1 MDKTLMSLSPRN
13 IVLAL
18 AALLA
23 AVSAAPAQQP
33 NLRIGY
39 VYPAGGKQGAAFE
52 AVIGGQF
59 LTGVSN
65 VVVSGG
71 GVQATIVELIKP
83 ISGGE
88 LNKLRIQIDE
98 LLARKAVVQKDFRAL
113 EKFRSFKNA
122 KTAKTDDAAHDK
134 ELEDLKKKYAN
145 ATWTAE
151 DDKLFREVRMKMASA
166 VRRPANPAISELAV
180 VQFTVAADAEPGQR
194 ELRIGT
200 PLALSNPLAFCVGQL
215 PEFSEKASK
224 AITQQK
230 SAIAKTAFAPKRRK
244 AEADPE
250 ITLPAVVN
258 GQILPGE
265 VDRYRFTASKGQR
278 LVIAAS
284 ARQLIPYLPD
294 AVPGW
299 FQATLALYDAG
310 GRELAYDDDFRF
322 DPDPVLSYKIPADGQ
337 YAIEIKDSIYRGRED
352 FVYRIT
358 VGELPFVTGI
368 FPLGGRAGER
378 TAVELTGWNLPTT
391 GLTVDKGQ
399 SPGIH
404 LLSVRKGE
412 QASNLVPF
420 AVDTLPECLEK
431 EPNDQQADAQ
441 PVTLPAI
448 VNGRVGR
455 PGDSDVFRFE
465 GRAGSQIVAE
475 VHARRLN
482 SPLDSVLK
490 LIDAAGKQLAFNDD
504 HEDKGAGLTTH
515 HADSWLSTT
524 LPADGTYYLHLGDAQ
539 RKGGPEYAYR
549 LRISP
554 PQLDFALRVVPA
566 TVNARVGGTLPITVY
581 ALRRDGFSGE
591 IALALKGMPQ
601 GFTLGGGRVP
611 AGQDKVRVTLTAPS
625 TPQEKPV
632 SLEGRATIEGREVS
646 HPAVPAEDMMQ
657 AFEYRHLV
665 PAQELKVAAAGRAIG
680 RGTVKILG
688 PTPVKIPAGG
698 TARVQIDAPAR
709 ILTERIHLAVSDPPE
724 GITIKTVSPSPEGTE
739 IVFESDA
746 AKVTP
751 GQKGNL
757 IVTASAKGSGAPGK
771 GKAKAAQ
778 RGAPLA
784 TLPAI
789 PFEIVSP

>member
-1 MDKTLMSLSPRN
+1 MNLSPRN

-18 AALLA
+18 AVLLSL
-23 AVSAAPAQQP
+23 VSLVPAQQRS
-33 NLRIGY
+33 LRIGY
-39 VYPAGGKQGAAFE
+39 VYPAGGKEGTSFE
-52 AVIGGQF
+52 AVIAGQF

-65 VVVSGG
+65 VYVSGG
-71 GVQATIVELIKP
+71 GVQATIGELIKP
-83 ISGGE
+83 ISGAE

-113 EKFRSFKNA
+113 ERFRSFKNA
-122 KTAKTDDAAHDK
+122 KTVKTDETAHDK
-134 ELEDLKKKYAN
+134 ELEELKKKYAN

-151 DDKLFREVRMKMASA
+151 DEKLLREVRMKMATA
-166 VRRPANPAISELAV
+166 VKRPANPAISELAV
-180 VQFTVAADAEPGQR
+180 VRVTVAADAEPGPR

-230 SAIAKTAFAPKRRK
+230 SAVARTAFAPKSRK

-284 ARQLIPYLPD
+284 ARQLIPYLAD

-299 FQATLALYDAG
+299 FQATLALYDAKG
-310 GRELAYDDDFRF
+310 HELAYDDDFRF
-322 DPDPVLSYKIPADGQ
+322 DPDPVLYYKIPADGQ
-337 YAIEIKDSIYRGRED
+337 YVIEIKDSIYRGRED

-358 VGELPFVTGI
+358 VGELPFITGI

-378 TAVELTGWNLPTT
+378 TAVDLTGWNLPTSR
-391 GLTVDKGQ
+391 LTVGQDQ

-404 LLSVRKGE
+404 LLSVHKGE
-412 QASNLVPF
+412 QVSNLVPF

-431 EPNDQQADAQ
+431 EPNDRQADAQ
-441 PVTLPAI
+441 PVRLPLI
-448 VNGRVGR
+448 VNGRVDR

-475 VHARRLN
+475 VYARRLK

-490 LIDAAGKQLAFNDD
+490 LTDAAGKQLAFNDD
-504 HEDKGAGLTTH
+504 HEDKGAGLITH
-515 HADSWLSTT
+515 HADSWFSAT

-539 RKGGPEYAYR
+539 HKGGPEYAYR

-554 PQLDFALRVVPA
+554 PRLDFELRIVPSSMAARAGA
-566 TVNARVGGTLPITVY
+566 TIPVTVY

-591 IALALKGMPQ
+591 IALALKGMPL

-611 AGQDKVRVTLTAPS
+611 AGQDQVRVTLTAPS
-625 TPQEKPV
+625 APPKEPV
-632 SLEGRATIEGREVS
+632 SLSLEGRATIEGREVA
-646 HPAVPAEDMMQ
+646 HPAVPAEDMVQ

-665 PAQELKVAAAGRAIG
+665 PAEELQVAVAGRPMG
-680 RGTVKILG
+680 RGTLKILG

-698 TARVQIDAPAR
+698 TAHVQIDAPAR
-709 ILTERIHLAVSDPPE
+709 AFTERIHLVVSEPAE
-724 GITIKTVSPSPEGTE
+724 GITIKNVSPSPEGTE
-739 IVFESDA
+739 IVLESDA
-746 AKVTP
+746 AKVKP
-751 GQKGNL
+751 GLKGNL
-757 IVTASAKGSGAPGK
+757 IVTASAKGAAGPRK
-771 GKAKAAQ
+771 GKSKGPQ
-778 RGAPLA
+778 RGASLA